1 MREHIKD
8 IPILCKYFINKFN
21 EEEYFEIKKIS
32 PQVLEIFKKYD
43 WPGNV
48 RELKHVIERAAFLCK
63 GDSIEL
69 KDCQFFLDKINNSK
83 NIMKNKDS
91 LRNIKNDSEKNAII
105 AALEKSKNN
114 KTKAALLLNIN
125 RSLLYFK
132 MKKYDIEQ

>member
-1 MREHIKD
+1 
-8 IPILCKYFINKFN
+8 
-21 EEEYFEIKKIS
+21 
-32 PQVLEIFKKYD
+32 
-43 WPGNV
+43 
-48 RELKHVIERAAFLCK
+48 
-63 GDSIEL
+63 
-69 KDCQFFLDKINNSK
+69 
-83 NIMKNKDS
+83 MKNKDS